1 LRSLS
6 SSADKISKKQLRE
19 EKVLLGLVDLYI
31 REGKPIGSNTLRDSG
46 FQDLSSATIRN
57 YFAALEE
64 GGFLEQQHTSG
75 GRVPTDKAYRLYANH
90 FLDEKS
96 SIEKFP
102 DVSELTGPDELAPY
116 LQKMAETLSRES
128 GLAVFLSAP
137 RFDHD
142 YVTGVKIIRLDF
154 NRALCVIITNF
165 GMVHTE
171 VLHAANRITDPFAMA
186 LEKFFNDRFAGVA
199 DFRGLEPDEL
209 EIAQQ
214 FYHEVMVRYIVGY
227 SNFIDE
233 DIYRTGLSN
242 LLQFPEFADI
252 GALASGL
259 ALFENVHS
267 MRLILREAQKTDRMN
282 VWVGSDLIK
291 YSSTRPDCSVIVAPY
306 NIQLNPVGAIGL
318 LGHMRMPYREL
329 FQLMDSCVNEI
340 SKALTRAVYHFKISY
355 REPEAGKVFLPRDE
369 QSMLEKS
376 KPILLENKRVK
387 E

>member
-1 LRSLS
+1 MRSLS
-6 SSADKISKKQLRE
+6 PSAEKISKKQLRE

-64 GGFLEQQHTSG
+64 GGYLEQQHTSG

-90 FLDEKS
+90 FLNEQS
-96 SIEKFP
+96 SIREFP
-102 DVSELTGPDELAPY
+102 DIPDLAGPEELAPY
-116 LQKMAETLSRES
+116 LQKMAETLAKES

-142 YVTGVKIIRLDF
+142 YVSGVKIVRLDY
-154 NRALCVIITNF
+154 NRALCIIMTNF

-171 VLHAANRITDPFAMA
+171 VLHTDSRMTDHFAAG

-199 DFRGLEPDEL
+199 DFRGLESDEL
-209 EIAQQ
+209 ELAQQ

-233 DIYRTGLSN
+233 DLYRTGLSN
-242 LLQFPEFADI
+242 LLQFPEFTDI
-252 GALASGL
+252 ASLASGL

-267 MRLILREAQKTDRMN
+267 MRLILREAQKTDQMN
-282 VWVGSDLIK
+282 VWVGSDLMK
-291 YSSTRPDCSVIVAPY
+291 YSSSHPDCAVISAPY
-306 NIQLNPVGAIGL
+306 KIQNTPVGAIGL
-318 LGHMRMPYREL
+318 LGHMRIPYRDM
-329 FQLMDSCVNEI
+329 FQLINSCAEEI
-340 SKALTRAVYHFKISY
+340 SRELTRAVYQFKISY
-355 REPEAGKVFLPRDE
+355 REPDAGKVFLERDE
-369 QSMLEKS
+369 QTMLEKS